1 MIWEYDSANGVRD
14 ELGLLKCYENLG
26 GDYAAIHVK
35 FYLKVWVEFLSRYLE
50 SLLRKWSIKK
60 TKERGKW
67 NDC

>member
-35 FYLKVWVEFLSRYLE
+35 FYLKV
-50 SLLRKWSIKK
+50 
-60 TKERGKW
+60 
-67 NDC
+67 